1 VSTSAAVFVGLVG
14 SMMGYPIL
22 DPLAGLL
29 VAGLIVR
36 QVRTLSVLLSPPAAR
51 DGFSKDGS
59 ERMNCAVRLRNYYA
73 RIGLL
78 LIPSAGGIVLL
89 HLLSLSQGGLTV
101 VDSLRDLSDAPAS
114 AQETEKL
121 KQTCLGVSGV
131 MSVEVIKARKSGPYL
146 YVEATIDVDG
156 SISASAAHR

>member
-1 VSTSAAVFVGLVG
+1 
-14 SMMGYPIL
+14 L
-22 DPLAGLL
+22 DP
-29 VAGLIVR
+29 
-36 QVRTLSVLLSPPAAR
+36 
-51 DGFSKDGS
+51 
-59 ERMNCAVRLRNYYA
+59 
-73 RIGLL
+73 
-78 LIPSAGGIVLL
+78 
-89 HLLSLSQGGLTV
+89 QGGLTV

-131 MSVEVIKARKSGPYL
+131 MSVEGIKARKSGPYL